1 MGAGVL
7 KLRKLPEEFC
17 NMRLENKVAIV
28 TGCARERGIGR
39 AIAMRLADEGAH
51 VVVADYCRS
60 MPEYP
65 DAKFGQKEELEGV
78 AAAIR
83 KVGRRSLA
91 VKVDVTDEAEV
102 AQMAA
107 AAMKEFGRVDILC
120 NNAGGGVG
128 GGPVIQQTLDS
139 WNRTVAINLTGT
151 FLCAKHVAP
160 KIIAGGR
167 GGRIINTASI
177 AGKRGG
183 PMMAAYSAAKHG
195 VIGLTRSLAL
205 ELGAFNIT
213 VNAVCPGFVE
223 TQLFEGLIN
232 MVGSTRNLN
241 REQVLKTFVNQVP
254 MGRMQTGEDVA
265 NVVAFLA
272 SEDGGYMT
280 GQALNICGG
289 VEVH

>member
-1 MGAGVL
+1 
-7 KLRKLPEEFC
+7 
-17 NMRLENKVAIV
+17 MRLQDKVAIV
-28 TGCARERGIGR
+28 TGCARDRGIGR
-39 AIAMRLADEGAH
+39 AIALRLAGEGAH
-51 VVVADYCRS
+51 IVAADYCRS
-60 MPEYP
+60 LAEYP
-65 DAKFGQKEELEGV
+65 DAKFGQMEELERV
-78 AAAIR
+78 AATIR
-83 KVGRRSLA
+83 ELGRRSIA
-91 VKVDVTDEAEV
+91 VKVDVTDEGEV
-102 AQMAA
+102 ARMTE

-128 GGPVIQQTLDS
+128 GGVVVEQSLDS
-139 WNRTVAINLTGT
+139 WNKTVAMNLTGA

-183 PMMAAYSAAKHG
+183 PGMAAYCAAKHG

-205 ELGAFNIT
+205 ELGQFGIT

-223 TQLFEGLIN
+223 TQLLEGLIN
-232 MVGSTRNLN
+232 MVGVTRSLN
-241 REQVLKTFVNQVP
+241 RDQVIKTFVAQVP
-254 MGRMQTGEDVA
+254 MGRMETGDDVA

-272 SEDGGYMT
+272 SDDGGYMT

-289 VEVH
+289 VETH

>member
-1 MGAGVL
+1 
-7 KLRKLPEEFC
+7 
-17 NMRLENKVAIV
+17 MRLENKVAIV

-60 MPEYP
+60 MAEYP
-65 DAKFGQKEELEGV
+65 DAKFGQMEELEGV

-91 VKVDVTDEAEV
+91 VKVDVTDEHEV
-102 AQMAA
+102 AQMAES
-107 AAMKEFGRVDILC
+107 AMKEFGRVDILC
-120 NNAGGGVG
+120 SNAGGGVG

-139 WNRTVAINLTGT
+139 WNRTVGINLTGT

-232 MVGSTRNLN
+232 MVGSTRNMN

>member
-1 MGAGVL
+1 
-7 KLRKLPEEFC
+7 
-17 NMRLENKVAIV
+17 MRLKDRVAIV

-39 AIAMRLADEGAH
+39 AIALRLAREGAH
-51 VVVADYCRS
+51 IVAGDYGRS
-60 MPEYP
+60 IAEYP
-65 DAKFGQKEELEGV
+65 DAKFGQMNELNSL
-78 AAAIR
+78 AAEIE
-83 KVGRRSLA
+83 KLGRRCVP

-102 AQMAA
+102 QAMAETA
-107 AAMKEFGRVDILC
+107 WKEFGRVDILC

-128 GGPVIQQTLDS
+128 GGPVVQMTLDS

-160 KIIAGGR
+160 KIIQSGR

-183 PMMAAYSAAKHG
+183 PGMSAYSAAKHG
-195 VIGLTRSLAL
+195 VVGLTRSLAL
-205 ELGAFNIT
+205 ELGQFGIT

-223 TQLFEGLIN
+223 TQLFEGLLQ
-232 MVGSTRNLN
+232 MVGAMRGVD
-241 REQVLKTFVNQVP
+241 REGAIKSFVAQVP
-254 MGRMQTGEDVA
+254 MGRMETGDDVA

-272 SEDGGYMT
+272 SDDGGYMT
-280 GQALNICGG
+280 GQAINICGG

>member
-1 MGAGVL
+1 
-7 KLRKLPEEFC
+7 
-17 NMRLENKVAIV
+17 MRLEGKVAVV

-39 AIAMRLADEGAH
+39 AIAMRLAKEGAN
-51 VVVADYCRS
+51 VVAADYCRA
-60 MPEYP
+60 MEEYP
-65 DAKFGQKEELEGV
+65 DAKFGQMEELEGLV
-78 AAAIR
+78 ADIR
-83 KVGRRSLA
+83 KLGRRSIA

-102 AQMAA
+102 AAMAE

-205 ELGAFNIT
+205 ELGVFNIT

-232 MVGSTRNLN
+232 MVGTTRNLN
-241 REQVLKTFVNQVP
+241 REQVLKTFVQQVP
-254 MGRMQTGEDVA
+254 MGRMENGDDVA

-272 SEDGGYMT
+272 SDDGGYMT
-280 GQALNICGG
+280 GQAPNICGG
-289 VEVH
+289 VETH

>member
-1 MGAGVL
+1 
-7 KLRKLPEEFC
+7 
-17 NMRLENKVAIV
+17 MRLEGKVAIV
-28 TGCARERGIGR
+28 TGCGRERGIGR
-39 AIAMRLADEGAH
+39 AIAVRLAREGAD
-51 VVVADYCRS
+51 VVAADYCRS

-65 DAKFGQKEELEGV
+65 DAKFGQMEELEGV
-78 AAAIR
+78 ATEIR
-83 KVGRRSLA
+83 KLGRRSIA

-102 AQMAA
+102 AAMAA

-128 GGPVIQQTLDS
+128 GGPVVQQTLDS

-160 KIIAGGR
+160 KIIEGKR

-183 PMMAAYSAAKHG
+183 PMMAAYCAAKHG

-232 MVGSTRNLN
+232 MVGSTRNMN
-241 REQVLKTFVNQVP
+241 REQVLQTFVAQVP
-254 MGRMQTGEDVA
+254 MGRMENGDDVA

-272 SEDGGYMT
+272 SADGGYMT

>member
-1 MGAGVL
+1 M
-7 KLRKLPEEFC
+7 KLEG
-17 NMRLENKVAIV
+17 KVAIV
-28 TGCARERGIGR
+28 TGCGRERGIGR
-39 AIAMRLADEGAH
+39 AIATRLAKEGANI
-51 VVVADYCRS
+51 VAADYCRS
-60 MPEYP
+60 MPGYP
-65 DAKFGQKEELEGV
+65 EAKFGQMEELEGV
-78 AAAIR
+78 AAELRKLGR
-83 KVGRRSLA
+83 KVIA
-91 VKVDVTDEAEV
+91 VKVDVTDETEV
-102 AQMAA
+102 ALMTA

-128 GGPVIQQTLDS
+128 GGFVVDQTLDS
-139 WNRTVAINLTGT
+139 WNRTVAINLTGA

-160 KIIAGGR
+160 KMIEGKR

-183 PMMAAYSAAKHG
+183 PMMAAYCAAKHG

-205 ELGAFNIT
+205 ELGAYKIT

-241 REQVLKTFVNQVP
+241 REAVLESFIAQVP
-254 MGRMQTGEDVA
+254 MGRMESGDDVA

>member
-1 MGAGVL
+1 V
-7 KLRKLPEEFC
+7 
-17 NMRLENKVAIV
+17 RLENKVAIV

-39 AIAMRLADEGAH
+39 AIATRLAEEGAH

-60 MPEYP
+60 IAEYP
-65 DAKFGQKEELEGV
+65 DAKFGQMEELEGV
-78 AAAIR
+78 AAEIR
-83 KVGRRSLA
+83 KLGRRSLA

-102 AQMAA
+102 AHMAD

-160 KIIAGGR
+160 KIIAGAR

-205 ELGAFNIT
+205 ELGAFKIT

-232 MVGSTRNLN
+232 MVGSTRNMD

>member
-1 MGAGVL
+1 V
-7 KLRKLPEEFC
+7 
-17 NMRLENKVAIV
+17 RLENKVAIV

-65 DAKFGQKEELEGV
+65 DAKFGQMEELEGV

-83 KVGRRSLA
+83 KLGRRSLA
-91 VKVDVTDEAEV
+91 VKVDVTDEHEV
-102 AQMAA
+102 AQMAES
-107 AAMKEFGRVDILC
+107 AMKEFGRVDILC
-120 NNAGGGVG
+120 SNAGGGVG

-139 WNRTVAINLTGT
+139 WNRTVGINLTGT

-195 VIGLTRSLAL
+195 VIGFTRSLAL
-205 ELGAFNIT
+205 ELGSFNIT

-289 VEVH
+289 VEQG

>member
-1 MGAGVL
+1 
-7 KLRKLPEEFC
+7 
-17 NMRLENKVAIV
+17 
-28 TGCARERGIGR
+28 
-39 AIAMRLADEGAH
+39 MRLADEGAH

-65 DAKFGQKEELEGV
+65 DAKFGQMEELESV

-83 KVGRRSLA
+83 KLGRRSLA

-120 NNAGGGVG
+120 SNAGGGVG

-139 WNRTVAINLTGT
+139 WNRTVGINLTGT

-232 MVGSTRNLN
+232 MVGATRNLN

>member
-1 MGAGVL
+1 
-7 KLRKLPEEFC
+7 
-17 NMRLENKVAIV
+17 MRLENKVAIV

-65 DAKFGQKEELEGV
+65 DAKFGQMAELEGV

-83 KVGRRSLA
+83 KLGRRSLA

-102 AQMAA
+102 AQMAE

-120 NNAGGGVG
+120 SNAGGGVG

-139 WNRTVAINLTGT
+139 WNRTVGINLTGT

-205 ELGAFNIT
+205 ELGSFNIT

-232 MVGSTRNLN
+232 MVGSTRNMN

>member
-1 MGAGVL
+1 M
-7 KLRKLPEEFC
+7 
-17 NMRLENKVAIV
+17 MRLQDKVAIV

-39 AIAMRLADEGAH
+39 AIAIRLAREGADI
-51 VVVADYCRS
+51 VAGDYCRS
-60 MPEYP
+60 IAEYP
-65 DAKFGQKEELEGV
+65 DAKFGQMEELEGL
-78 AAAIR
+78 AAEIR
-83 KVGRRSLA
+83 KLGRRAIA
-91 VKVDVTDEAEV
+91 VRVDVTDEAEV
-102 AQMAA
+102 SAMAE
-107 AAMKEFGRVDILC
+107 AAMKEFGRIDILC

-139 WNRTVAINLTGT
+139 WNKTVAINLTGT

-205 ELGAFNIT
+205 ELGQFGIT

-232 MVGSTRNLN
+232 MVGTTRHMN
-241 REQVLKTFVNQVP
+241 REQVLKTFVAQIP
-254 MGRMQTGEDVA
+254 MGRMETGDDVA
-265 NVVAFLA
+265 DVVAFLA
-272 SEDGGYMT
+272 SADGGYMT
-280 GQALNICGG
+280 AQALNICGG
-289 VEVH
+289 VEWH

>member
-1 MGAGVL
+1 
-7 KLRKLPEEFC
+7 
-17 NMRLENKVAIV
+17 MRLENKVAIV

-39 AIAMRLADEGAH
+39 AIATRLAEEGAH

-60 MPEYP
+60 IAEYP
-65 DAKFGQKEELEGV
+65 DAKFGQMEELEGV
-78 AAAIR
+78 AAEIR
-83 KVGRRSLA
+83 KLGRRSLA

-139 WNRTVAINLTGT
+139 WNRTVGINLTGT

-205 ELGAFNIT
+205 ELGAFKIT

-232 MVGSTRNLN
+232 MVGSTRNMN
-241 REQVLKTFVNQVP
+241 REEVLKTFVNQVP

>member
-1 MGAGVL
+1 
-7 KLRKLPEEFC
+7 
-17 NMRLENKVAIV
+17 MRLENKVAIV

-39 AIAMRLADEGAH
+39 AIAIRLADEGAH

-65 DAKFGQKEELEGV
+65 DAKFGQMEELEGV

-83 KVGRRSLA
+83 KLGRRSLA
-91 VKVDVTDEAEV
+91 VKVDVTDEHEV
-102 AQMAA
+102 AQMAE

-120 NNAGGGVG
+120 SNAGGGVG

-139 WNRTVAINLTGT
+139 WNRTVGINLTGT

-232 MVGSTRNLN
+232 MVGSTRNMN

>member
-1 MGAGVL
+1 
-7 KLRKLPEEFC
+7 
-17 NMRLENKVAIV
+17 MRLENKVAIV

-65 DAKFGQKEELEGV
+65 DAKFGQMEELEGV

-83 KVGRRSLA
+83 KLGRRSLA
-91 VKVDVTDEAEV
+91 VKVDVTDEHEV
-102 AQMAA
+102 SQMAE

-120 NNAGGGVG
+120 SNAGGGVG

-139 WNRTVAINLTGT
+139 WNRTVGINLTGT

-223 TQLFEGLIN
+223 TQLFEGLIK

>member
-1 MGAGVL
+1 
-7 KLRKLPEEFC
+7 
-17 NMRLENKVAIV
+17 MRLQDRVAIV

-39 AIAMRLADEGAH
+39 AIAMRLAREGADI
-51 VVVADYCRS
+51 VAADFCRS
-60 MPEYP
+60 LPGYP
-65 DAKFGQKEELEGV
+65 DAKFGQMAELESLVGD
-78 AAAIR
+78 IKR
-83 KVGRRSLA
+83 LGRRAIA
-91 VKVDVTDEAEV
+91 VSVDVTNEQEV
-102 AQMAA
+102 AAMSET
-107 AAMKEFGRVDILC
+107 AMKEFGRIDILC

-139 WNRTVAINLTGT
+139 WSRTIAINLTGT

-160 KIIAGGR
+160 RMVAGAR

-183 PMMAAYSAAKHG
+183 PGLAAYSAAKHG
-195 VIGLTRSLAL
+195 VIGLTRSLAN
-205 ELGAFNIT
+205 ELGQFGIT

-223 TQLFEGLIN
+223 TQLLEGLID
-232 MVGSTRNLN
+232 MVGATRNLS
-241 REQVLKTFVNQVP
+241 REQVIKTFVAQVP
-254 MGRMQTGEDVA
+254 LGRMETGDDVA

>member
-1 MGAGVL
+1 
-7 KLRKLPEEFC
+7 
-17 NMRLENKVAIV
+17 MRLEGKSAIV

-39 AIAMRLADEGAH
+39 AIAVRLAREGADI
-51 VVVADYCRS
+51 VAADYCRS

-65 DAKFGQKEELEGV
+65 DAKFGQMEELEAV
-78 AAAIR
+78 VR
-83 KVGRRSLA
+83 EVREHGRRAIA
-91 VKVDVTDEAEV
+91 VRVDVTDEAEV
-102 AQMAA
+102 AAMAELA
-107 AAMKEFGRVDILC
+107 WKEFGRVDILC
-120 NNAGGGVG
+120 SNAGGGVG
-128 GGPVIQQTLDS
+128 GGPVIAQTLDS
-139 WNRTVAINLTGT
+139 WNRTVAINLTGA

-183 PMMAAYSAAKHG
+183 PMMAAYCAAKHG

-205 ELGAFNIT
+205 ELGSAGIT

-232 MVGSTRNLN
+232 MVGATRNFN
-241 REQVLKTFVNQVP
+241 REQVLKTFTAQVP
-254 MGRMQTGEDVA
+254 MGRMETGDDVA
-265 NVVAFLA
+265 DVVAFLA
-272 SEDGGYMT
+272 SADGGYMT

>member
-1 MGAGVL
+1 
-7 KLRKLPEEFC
+7 
-17 NMRLENKVAIV
+17 MRLENKVAIV

-60 MPEYP
+60 MAEYP
-65 DAKFGQKEELEGV
+65 DAKFGQMEELEGV

-91 VKVDVTDEAEV
+91 VKVDVTDEHEV
-102 AQMAA
+102 AQMAE

-120 NNAGGGVG
+120 SNAGGGVG

-139 WNRTVAINLTGT
+139 WNRTVGINLTGT

-232 MVGSTRNLN
+232 MVGSTRNMN

>member
-1 MGAGVL
+1 
-7 KLRKLPEEFC
+7 
-17 NMRLENKVAIV
+17 
-28 TGCARERGIGR
+28 
-39 AIAMRLADEGAH
+39 MRLADEGAH

-65 DAKFGQKEELEGV
+65 DAKFGQMEELESV

-83 KVGRRSLA
+83 KLGRRSLA

-102 AQMAA
+102 AQMAES
-107 AAMKEFGRVDILC
+107 AMKEFGRVDILC
-120 NNAGGGVG
+120 SNAGGGVG

-139 WNRTVAINLTGT
+139 WNRTVGINLTGT

-205 ELGAFNIT
+205 ELGSFKIT

>member
-1 MGAGVL
+1 
-7 KLRKLPEEFC
+7 
-17 NMRLENKVAIV
+17 MRLENKVAIV

-39 AIAMRLADEGAH
+39 AIATRLAEEGAH

-60 MPEYP
+60 IAEYP
-65 DAKFGQKEELEGV
+65 DAKFGQMEELEGV
-78 AAAIR
+78 AEEIR
-83 KVGRRSLA
+83 KLGRRSLA

-107 AAMKEFGRVDILC
+107 AAMKEFGQVDILC

-139 WNRTVAINLTGT
+139 WNRTVGINLTGT

-205 ELGAFNIT
+205 ELSAFKIT

-223 TQLFEGLIN
+223 TQLLEGLIN
-232 MVGSTRNLN
+232 MVGSTRNMN
-241 REQVLKTFVNQVP
+241 REQVLKTFVSQVP

>member
-1 MGAGVL
+1 
-7 KLRKLPEEFC
+7 
-17 NMRLENKVAIV
+17 MRLENKVAIV

-60 MPEYP
+60 MAEYP
-65 DAKFGQKEELEGV
+65 DAKFGQMEELEGV

-91 VKVDVTDEAEV
+91 VKVDVTDEHEV
-102 AQMAA
+102 AQMAES
-107 AAMKEFGRVDILC
+107 AMKEFGRVDILC
-120 NNAGGGVG
+120 SNAGGGVG

-139 WNRTVAINLTGT
+139 WNRTVGINLTGT

-232 MVGSTRNLN
+232 MVGSTRNMN
-241 REQVLKTFVNQVP
+241 REHVLKTFVNQVP